1 MSSEGHGRVGFVGL
15 GNMGRPIAVNVAKTH
30 DTVVHDAAGTEARAP
45 DGAQVVNSNGE
56 IAGLADTVMLSLPN
70 GDIVARVA
78 EEMIETNNRRVSTL
92 IDTSTI
98 GPEAA
103 RRIQQ
108 RCADAKIDYAD
119 APVSG
124 GTAGAAAGTIAVM
137 FSGPEDTF
145 QRVKPVLDAM
155 STAVFHVGA
164 EPGMGQAMKLLN
176 NFVSATS
183 MAATSEAIAYGEGI
197 GLDMGVMI
205 DVLNASSGRT
215 TASEDKFPNR
225 IRNGKFDA
233 GFTNVLMEKDVGLF
247 LESASAAG
255 DNVEVAQ
262 AVVALWRRFLAA
274 APGDDLTKV
283 YPFVKAR
290 N

>member
-1 MSSEGHGRVGFVGL
+1 MASEEQGRVGFIGL
-15 GNMGRPIAVNVAKTH
+15 GNMGRPIAVNVAKQH
-30 DTVVHDAAGTEARAP
+30 NLVVHDDAGTAARAP
-45 DGAQVVNSNGE
+45 EGSTVANSNGE
-56 IAGLADTVMLSLPN
+56 LASIADTVMLSLPD
-70 GDIVARVA
+70 GKVVAQVA
-78 EEMIETNNRRVSTL
+78 EEIIETNNRRVSCL

-103 RRIQQ
+103 REIQK
-108 RCADAKIDYAD
+108 RCADAKIEYVD

-137 FSGPEDTF
+137 FSGPVDSFT
-145 QRVKPVLDAM
+145 RVKPVLDSM
-155 STAVFHVGA
+155 SSAVFHVGT

-183 MAATSEAIAYGEGI
+183 MAATSEAVAYGEGI
-197 GLDMGVMI
+197 GLDMKVMI

-225 IRNGKFDA
+225 IWKGKFDA

-247 LESASAAG
+247 LQSASAVG
-255 DNVEVAQ
+255 DNVEIATAVA
-262 AVVALWRRFLAA
+262 ALWRRFLDA

-290 N
+290 K